1 VVLSGVAWVEV
12 RVHNGVVLS
21 LYYSLFITNIFQMLM
36 NVKMKLTIVAKM
48 QTAPTVQVHITASVS
63 VDTRGTGRNA

>member
-12 RVHNGVVLS
+12 MVHNGVVLS
-21 LYYSLFITNIFQMLM
+21 LYYSHFITNIFQMLM
-36 NVKMKLTIVAKM
+36 NVQMKLTIVAKM

-63 VDTRGTGRNA
+63 VDTKGTGRNA

>member
-1 VVLSGVAWVEV
+1 M
-12 RVHNGVVLS
+12 VHNGVVLS

-36 NVKMKLTIVAKM
+36 NVQMKFTIVAKM

-63 VDTRGTGRNA
+63 VDTRGTGKNA

>member
-1 VVLSGVAWVEV
+1 MVLSGVEWVEV
-12 RVHNGVVLS
+12 MVHNGVVLS

-36 NVKMKLTIVAKM
+36 NVQMKLTIVAKM